1 MEDDNNHNGNSNDF
15 MPKNN
20 IINFTYIHNNNND
33 LESSFQKYTP
43 TKKYLISQ
51 KDFDK
56 LNLANQINNIQN
68 GPNYQNNGSDK
79 IIFYSKLRDLNNNSE
94 TKIELCLVNEEFI
107 RANFIDMNSCQNDFV
122 YLYKIDNKYYLYF
135 QDNEIFEIP
144 NSSNNSIKGKNVYM
158 APEESHDLNSENIL
172 EQMILLYANEQD
184 FNKSLESKI
193 IDEYDTKEFYII
205 NKDWIENYKNQNY
218 FKEISNILEEL
229 DSYYSY
235 KGFCLNL
242 KNIVKIEE
250 FRNIKEKMNQ
260 IGNKDDFFREQNFYP
275 NIYKDEFKN
284 IKNIENNVCPKNF
297 TLVPKNLFD
306 ILYKEIVKSGEHCI
320 DDYKYNILIGDDVL
334 FIQDK
339 NKNSIFYV
347 FFQYN
352 NNLLLDY
359 IFIFNDEISFYN
371 EVNIYIK
378 DKGFENYINKR
389 KIKNNSTQIVHKLKG
404 KGNSDLGELIIFSSF
419 KENEL
424 KINNIKNKLEEY
436 KEYYSHYN
444 KFISN
449 FFSIKDNNISEN
461 NFNDIFN
468 IFNKNNFNWLKVGII
483 LEKDFNSIWSN
494 LYFTQIEKLFNNE
507 NAQDYKNIEDDIIN
521 EILNYDFE
529 DVKSFINKKLD
540 LYDFREFDE
549 HKNKNNIYHFID
561 LEFLEIIV
569 NFSDELQKY
578 LNSIQE
584 SYYFKNNDKHY
595 IIFPNDEKLYKVEY
609 QNKTD
614 SFRVKEYI
622 FNFEDKSI
630 LNNLKKLYG
639 NECKIE
645 NQLKLPI
652 YNISNPK
659 DFHLVYYKWIETFK
673 DENNYNK
680 IVQNINKGDQ
690 ILHSFLKK
698 EIIPDYLK
706 DNKNIAP
713 NMTNNKYR
721 GFDAPLD
728 FELIEKNLFNS
739 ILQDINEKCKLKLKL
754 KSEFIYQVSF
764 GNNKVFV
771 QDDSNANSYFIYSAN
786 NKNYDFEYY
795 LKLEKNNIKQF
806 LSLSE
811 YDQDLEDYL
820 EEFRLDLSEEEEQ
833 MIINDNLKLIGNI
846 KIINPTKNRYS
857 IKEPN
862 HCLGLEN
869 IGATCYMNATIQ
881 CLCHVLNIKNYFQ
894 DRQLLY
900 NDTYN
905 RHCPLTIEFYKL
917 LNNLWKEP
925 INNKKYYTPT
935 DFKNLISELNP
946 LFKGIAAN
954 DSKDLIIFIYET
966 IHNEINKK
974 NQYQLNNNKIYSPE
988 LASFRNNYY
997 SNNSSFL
1004 INTFYFEQ
1012 ESKLCCSSCGFCKL
1026 SYNVANI
1033 LIFPLEKVREY
1044 MTKKNPQGFLSV
1056 NLTDCFENYQQEE
1069 LLMGENQIFCNNCR
1083 RMSDASTSNKMYTS
1097 PEVMTIILNRGKGLE
1112 FDVNFEYPL
1121 YLDIDNYIIEKSDS
1135 GNDGYELICVLSHY
1149 GPSGMAG
1156 HFIAFCKSPVDQK
1169 WYCYND
1175 AQVSKCEDPTSQENG
1190 DIEGIPYVLF
1200 YQKCNKNKN
1209 KIKKNKKKEDNDP
1222 NKISLY
1228 FNYNDKQFY
1237 LEVDKNIKIK
1247 KLIKKLINKF
1257 DLNEDIKLYLEKG
1270 NDFNCLN
1277 DNYSILD
1284 YQIEDGAILTILKQ
1298 YYEYV

>member
-1 MEDDNNHNGNSNDF
+1 MEDNNNHNGNSNDF
-15 MPKNN
+15 MSKNN

-56 LNLANQINNIQN
+56 LNSENKINSIQN
-68 GPNYQNNGSDK
+68 GPNYQNNGYNK

-94 TKIELCLVNEEFI
+94 GKIELCLVNEEFI
-107 RANFIDMNSCQNDFV
+107 RANFIDMNNFQNDFV

-135 QDNEIFEIP
+135 QDNEILEIP
-144 NSSNNSIKGKNVYM
+144 NSSNNSIKAKNVYM
-158 APEESHDLNSENIL
+158 TNEESPEINSENIL
-172 EQMILLYANEQD
+172 EQMILLFANEQD

-193 IDEYDTKEFYII
+193 IDEYDTKEFYLI
-205 NKDWIENYKNQNY
+205 NSNWIENYINQNY

-229 DSYYSY
+229 NFDYSY
-235 KGFCLNL
+235 KGFCLNV
-242 KNIVKIEE
+242 KNIVKNEK
-250 FRNIKEKMNQ
+250 FRKIKKYINVK
-260 IGNKDDFFREQNFYP
+260 GNKSNFFMEENFYP
-275 NIYKDEFKN
+275 NTYNNEFSK
-284 IKNIENNVCPKNF
+284 IKKIENNVCPKDF
-297 TLVPKNLFD
+297 SLVPKNLFD
-306 ILYKEIVKSGEHCI
+306 LLYREINKSGKYSI
-320 DDYKYNILIGDDVL
+320 DDYKYNTLIGNNTL

-339 NKNSIFYV
+339 NTNSIFYS
-347 FFQYN
+347 FN
-352 NNLLLDY
+352 PDENLLLNY
-359 IFIFNDEISFYN
+359 IFILNEEISFYN
-371 EVNIYIK
+371 EIFRYIK
-378 DKGFENYINKR
+378 FKGFEKYIT
-389 KIKNNSTQIVHKLKG
+389 KIKIKHNSSEMFHPLKDEENYNIGEIV
-404 KGNSDLGELIIFSSF
+404 IF
-419 KENEL
+419 
-424 KINNIKNKLEEY
+424 NKLNENDIKRNKIRNKLNEY
-436 KEYYSHYN
+436 EKYFTRYN
-444 KFISN
+444 QFYSN
-449 FFSIKDNNISEN
+449 FFTIKDNNISEYD
-461 NFNDIFN
+461 FKDIFN
-468 IFNKNNFNWLKVGII
+468 IFNNNDLCWLKVGII
-483 LEKDFNSIWSN
+483 QENDFNYLWSN
-494 LYFTQIEKLFNNE
+494 LYFTQLEKLQINKNDQ
-507 NAQDYKNIEDDIIN
+507 NYKNIEEDVIN
-521 EILNYDFE
+521 ELLNFGCV
-529 DVKSFINKKLD
+529 DVKHFINKNLE
-540 LYDFREFDE
+540 LYDSSDFDKNENQNKIYRLIDIEFV
-549 HKNKNNIYHFID
+549 IM
-561 LEFLEIIV
+561 IV
-569 NFSDELQKY
+569 DYSHETMDY
-578 LNSIQE
+578 LNKVQD

-609 QNKTD
+609 QNDTD

-630 LNNLKKLYG
+630 LNNLKKLYY

-645 NQLKLPI
+645 NQLKLQI

-659 DFHLVYYKWIETFK
+659 DFYLVYYKWIENYK
-673 DENNYNK
+673 DANNYNK
-680 IVQNINKGDQ
+680 IVKNINKDDQ

-713 NMTNNKYR
+713 YLTNNKYR
-721 GFDAPLD
+721 GFDAPLE

-739 ILQDINEKCKLKLKL
+739 ILQDINEKCKLKL

-771 QDDSNANSYFIYSAN
+771 QDDSNTNSYFIYSAN
-786 NKNYDFEYY
+786 NKNYDLEYY
-795 LKLEKNNIKQF
+795 LKLEKYNIKQF

-833 MIINDNLKLIGNI
+833 MIINDNLNLIGNI
-846 KIINPTKNRYS
+846 KIINPNKNRYS

-894 DRQLLY
+894 NRQLIY
-900 NDTYN
+900 NDTDN
-905 RHCPLTIEFYKL
+905 RQCPLTIEFYKL

-935 DFKNLISELNP
+935 DFKNLISKLNP

-988 LASFRNNYY
+988 LALFRNNYY

-1012 ESKLCCSSCGFCKL
+1012 ENKLCCSSCGFSKL

-1200 YQKCNKNKN
+1200 YQKCNKNKIK
-1209 KIKKNKKKEDNDP
+1209 KIKKNDDDEP

-1228 FNYNDKQFY
+1228 FNYNDKQLF
-1237 LEVDKNIKIK
+1237 LEVDKTIKIK
-1247 KLIKKLINKF
+1247 NLIKALINEFNLNENINLYQQKNNDF
-1257 DLNEDIKLYLEKG
+1257 IDLNPKYSIDYYDIK
-1270 NDFNCLN
+1270 
-1277 DNYSILD
+1277 
-1284 YQIEDGAILTILKQ
+1284 DGAILTIL
-1298 YYEYV
+1298 